1 MNWETISVIIA
12 ALGGLEFFK
21 WIFNRKSNSKIV
33 SAKAQ
38 SAEVQADADEFHLLR
53 ERLELADKQLVEKE
67 QRFYE
72 QTMLVRDQNK
82 QLIDKAVRIGEL
94 EARIAALEAERAMKL
109 CERRGCHD
117 RMPQSGY

>member
-1 MNWETISVIIA
+1 MNWETICVIIG

-72 QTMLVRDQNK
+72 QTM
-82 QLIDKAVRIGEL
+82 
-94 EARIAALEAERAMKL
+94 
-109 CERRGCHD
+109 
-117 RMPQSGY
+117 